1 MKIFFSKNR
10 SEANR
15 QANKYSTGIHWDG
28 YKDGTHQSMGMIVT
42 LYLKKNSKKL
52 WCRMISN

>member
-28 YKDGTHQSMGMIVT
+28 YKDGTHQSMGMIVI
-42 LYLKKNSKKL
+42 LYLKKIRKNYDVE
-52 WCRMISN
+52 